1 MTLINEHSLSRVR
14 IYVGVALA
22 AVLAGCPERSGPDA
36 DDAAL
41 IGTAHGSSSGAN
53 TAQGATVPPPRLD
66 TLPRD
71 SIADLP
77 KATVDVGY
85 TAPTGQVIRVDARGN
100 LQSALNRAKPGDVVM
115 LASGATYVG
124 NFTLPGRTCGAG
136 PITVRTD
143 VADSLLP
150 PPGQRITPAY
160 APRLAKIVT
169 KNSRAALST
178 TNPTCGWRLI
188 GLEISASPELTADVV
203 NYGLLLIGDGGWRAG
218 GDNQTSLAR
227 VPSRIIIDRTFVHG
241 LAKTN
246 TVRCIALNGA
256 QSAIVDSWLSDCH
269 AKGFDSQAIEGWNG
283 PGPFLIEN
291 NFIAGAGENV
301 MFGGADPGITN
312 LIPADITIRR
322 NHFYKDPAWKG
333 VWTVKNLF
341 ELKSAQRV
349 LVEANVFE
357 NCWADAQAGM
367 AIVIKSST
375 GNQAGQANWQG
386 TTDVTF
392 RYNLIRNSPRGFNVQ
407 AADGPTDLHV
417 ARVRAEQNLFENI
430 GRSNGTGQD
439 GWLMLLTHD
448 LRDVTI
454 RNNTF
459 VHNVPNFGIA
469 LVMDY
474 GEGKAKHL
482 NITDNVFT
490 SPAGYGIFY
499 SGMKV
504 GIESLRAMA
513 GNSWTFERNVVA
525 GVEAQFA
532 PWHPPQNWYPPA
544 VTGIAFVDPVSGD
557 YRLSAK
563 SPYKARGRAGKDPG
577 VDLNRLRKEID
588 GVVQPAGISPAPR

>member
-1 MTLINEHSLSRVR
+1 M
-14 IYVGVALA
+14 
-22 AVLAGCPERSGPDA
+22 
-36 DDAAL
+36 
-41 IGTAHGSSSGAN
+41 
-53 TAQGATVPPPRLD
+53 
-66 TLPRD
+66 
-71 SIADLP
+71 
-77 KATVDVGY
+77 
-85 TAPTGQVIRVDARGN
+85 
-100 LQSALNRAKPGDVVM
+100 
-115 LASGATYVG
+115 
-124 NFTLPGRTCGAG
+124 
-136 PITVRTD
+136 
-143 VADSLLP
+143 
-150 PPGQRITPAY
+150 
-160 APRLAKIVT
+160 
-169 KNSRAALST
+169 
-178 TNPTCGWRLI
+178 
-188 GLEISASPELTADVV
+188 
-203 NYGLLLIGDGGWRAG
+203 
-218 GDNQTSLAR
+218 
-227 VPSRIIIDRTFVHG
+227 
-241 LAKTN
+241 
-246 TVRCIALNGA
+246 
-256 QSAIVDSWLSDCH
+256 
-269 AKGFDSQAIEGWNG
+269 
-283 PGPFLIEN
+283 
-291 NFIAGAGENV
+291 
-301 MFGGADPGITN
+301 
-312 LIPADITIRR
+312 
-322 NHFYKDPAWKG
+322 
-333 VWTVKNLF
+333 WTVKNLF

-417 ARVRAEQNLFENI
+417 ARIRAEQNLFENI

-454 RNNTF
+454 RHNTF

-499 SGMKV
+499 SGTKV

-513 GNSWTFERNVVA
+513 GSSWTFERNVVA
-525 GVEAQFA
+525 GIEGQFA

-544 VTGIAFVDPVSGD
+544 VTGIGFVDPVVGD

-563 SPYKARGRAGKDPG
+563 SPYKGRGPAGKDPG

-588 GVVQPAGISPAPR
+588 GVVQPAGVSPAPR

>member
-1 MTLINEHSLSRVR
+1 MLIMAV
-14 IYVGVALA
+14 
-22 AVLAGCPERSGPDA
+22 VLAGCPGGSTPDA
-36 DDAAL
+36 DASFVAT
-41 IGTAHGSSSGAN
+41 GERSESGSADS
-53 TAQGATVPPPRLD
+53 QGATVSPPRVD

-71 SIADLP
+71 SVADLP
-77 KATVDVGY
+77 RATVDTRY
-85 TAPTGQVIRVDARGN
+85 SAPTGRVIRVDARGN
-100 LQSALNRAKPGDVVM
+100 LQSALNRAQPGDVVA
-115 LASGATYVG
+115 LSSGATYTG
-124 NFTLPGRTCGAG
+124 NYVLPGRACGKE

-143 VADSLLP
+143 VPDSLLP
-150 PPGQRITPAY
+150 PAGERITPAY
-160 APRLAKIVT
+160 ASRLAKIVT
-169 KNSRAALST
+169 KNSVAALKT
-178 TNPTCGWRLI
+178 TNPTCGWRLMGI
-188 GLEISASPELTADVV
+188 EISASPTLSPSVV
-203 NYGLLLIGDGGWRAG
+203 NYGLLVLGDGGWREG
-218 GDNQTSLAR
+218 GDNQTSLSRA
-227 VPSRIIIDRTFVHG
+227 PSRIIVDRAFVHG
-241 LAKTN
+241 LPATN
-246 TVRCIALNGA
+246 TIRCIALNSA
-256 QSAIVDSWLSDCH
+256 QSAIIDSWVSDCH

-291 NFIAGAGENV
+291 NFLAGAGENV
-301 MFGGADPGITN
+301 MFGGADPGIGN

-417 ARVRAEQNLFENI
+417 ARIRAEDNLFENI

-474 GEGKAKHL
+474 GNGQAKHL

-504 GIESLRAMA
+504 GTESLRAMA
-513 GNSWTFERNVVA
+513 GNSWKFERNVIG

-532 PWHPPQNWYPPA
+532 AWHPPQNWYPPS
-544 VTGIAFVDPVSGD
+544 IASIGFVDPVTGD

-563 SPYKARGRAGKDPG
+563 SAYKARGRGGRDPG

-588 GVVQPAGISPAPR
+588 GVVVSAGPAAASAPR